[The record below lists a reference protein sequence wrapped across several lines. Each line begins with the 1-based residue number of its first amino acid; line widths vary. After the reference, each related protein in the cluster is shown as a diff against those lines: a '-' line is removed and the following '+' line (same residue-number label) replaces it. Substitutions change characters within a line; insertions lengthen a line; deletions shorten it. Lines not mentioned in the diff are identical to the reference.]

1 MQCHRTMVQLT
12 KKKSWARKQHSYA
25 YICKICQDVDLSHKF
40 YTLKRISQK
49 LLEMAISYHLAIVT
63 MPKDSDPAF

>member
-1 MQCHRTMVQLT
+1 MAQLT

-25 YICKICQDVDLSHKF
+25 YIYKIYLDFDLSH
-40 YTLKRISQK
+40 K

-63 MPKDSDPAF
+63 MPKDSDPTF